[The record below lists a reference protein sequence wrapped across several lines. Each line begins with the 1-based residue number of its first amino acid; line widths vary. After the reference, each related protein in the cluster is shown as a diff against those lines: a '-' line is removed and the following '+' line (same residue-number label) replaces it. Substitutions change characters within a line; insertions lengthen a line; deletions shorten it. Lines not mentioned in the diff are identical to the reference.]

1 MITLPGGILSPPRE
15 RLLEKRK
22 ALFGNEKKAQ
32 LEKIFREM
40 TELVQSLASVD
51 TRRQLNLELDRRAQ
65 AYLHLKNTAWRLMVS
80 ELPQEEIIPSV
91 REMYDEISNLIREDS
106 KVLNPEARELL
117 LDLMDSGHELLEVI
131 VDGLRTEQAEVI
143 DILLECNASLQRSDM
158 CLSATLLVL
167 MGKITRWNVDSIK
180 LLCRTASEHMLNVE
194 DIFLMH
200 SNELT
205 QRLKTRDETI
215 SIEKVKCDLGLS
227 G

>member
-1 MITLPGGILSPPRE
+1 MIILPGGILSPPRE

-22 ALFGNEKKAQ
+22 ALFGNEKKTQ

-40 TELVQSLASVD
+40 TELVQPLASID
-51 TRRQLNLELDRRAQ
+51 TRRQLNLALDRRAQ
-65 AYLHLKNTAWRLMVS
+65 AYLHLKNTAWRLIVS

-117 LDLMDSGHELLEVI
+117 LDLMDSWHELLEVI

-167 MGKITRWNVDSIK
+167 MGKITRWNVDRIK

>member
-1 MITLPGGILSPPRE
+1 MIILPGGILSPPRE

-22 ALFGNEKKAQ
+22 ALFGNEKKTQ

-40 TELVQSLASVD
+40 SELVQPLASID
-51 TRRQLNLELDRRAQ
+51 TRRQLNLALDRRAQ
-65 AYLHLKNTAWRLMVS
+65 AYLHLKNTAWRLIVS

-117 LDLMDSGHELLEVI
+117 LDLMDSWHELLEVI

-167 MGKITRWNVDSIK
+167 MGKITRWNVDRIK
-180 LLCRTASEHMLNVE
+180 LLCRTASKHMLNVE